1 MTPEKLNVNI
11 RSKSWETP
19 SACSFRIALPQTYA
33 NHYKVLPGQYL
44 SLEVTDR
51 QGNVHV
57 REYSIT
63 HSDAQSVSICVKRV
77 PNGLVSNLLCDHFEP
92 GDTLSITYPKG
103 DFTLSEKDL
112 NTHKNL
118 VFITGGS
125 GITPVLSMI
134 KEAIDKEFSGKI
146 YLVYGNVAEA
156 EIIFFEALQNL
167 KTDRCEFI
175 FVLDQAHAAWT
186 GERGQLTENRIAD
199 IFRKY
204 AIPTAKTLFFTSGPY
219 RVIENVKSVLAAQ
232 KVKPDQIRTETFFV
246 SANVDALSKET
257 HTIEIRWR
265 NSSYSVAVSPGE
277 TILEAGLKAGIPL
290 THRCKTGNCG
300 TCAGH
305 LSAGE
310 IYTPLTRDANSKEI
324 LTCQSYPLNDSVKV
338 TLDKSRL
345 YQWVSNRNLGI
356 AVSAVLAFFLF
367 QFFSAPTAAEY
378 LAKGPLNTG
387 HETLECASCH
397 RPAPGSTRQQLQF
410 NTRAFLGFNDS
421 DYADFGNLPV
431 ASENCLECH
440 NRPNDRHPTHRFMEP
455 RFAEAREA
463 IHPES
468 CISCHQEHH
477 GQRITI
483 TPLDYCV
490 NCHRDIEIKDDPL
503 ETSHASLI
511 EQEQWN
517 TCLQCHDFHGN
528 HVFEVPDKI
537 RDTIPLQ
544 AIKDYAAGKSDPYG
558 ELKVYIADSILK
570 TR

>member
-1 MTPEKLNVNI
+1 MTPEKIPVQILT
-11 RSKSWETP
+11 KTWQTP
-19 SACSFRIALPQTYA
+19 SACSFTFKIPDTFAHRFS
-33 NHYKVLPGQYL
+33 VFPGLYI
-44 SLEVTDR
+44 SLEVTDA
-51 QGNVHV
+51 QGIPHI

-77 PNGLVSNLLCDHFEP
+77 PSGLVSNLLCDHFEA
-92 GDTLSITYPKG
+92 GATISITYPKG
-103 DFTLSEKDL
+103 DFTLREEDL
-112 NTHKNL
+112 NSHENL

-125 GITPVLSMI
+125 GITPIFSMLNYAVE
-134 KEAIDKEFSGKI
+134 KNFGGKI
-146 YLVYGNVAEA
+146 YLVYGSTSEA
-156 EIIFFEALQNL
+156 EIIFHEALQNF
-167 KTDRCEFI
+167 KSARCKFI
-175 FVLDQAHAAWT
+175 FVLNEANISWH
-186 GERGQLTENRIAD
+186 GEIGILSEQMISKL
-199 IFRKY
+199 FGKY
-204 AIPTAKTLFFTSGPY
+204 EIPYNNTLFFTSGPY
-219 RVIENVKSVLAAQ
+219 QFIKNVKSHLAANR
-232 KVKPDQIRTETFFV
+232 VEETTIRTETFFV
-246 SANVDALSKET
+246 SVNLDALSKVT
-257 HTIEIRWR
+257 HTIEITWG
-265 NSSYSVAVSPGE
+265 NSSHSVAVSPGE

-290 THRCKTGNCG
+290 AHRCKTGNCG
-300 TCAGH
+300 TCVGH
-305 LSAGE
+305 LSEGK
-310 IYTPLTRDANSKEI
+310 IYTPLTRDSNSKEI
-324 LTCQSYPLNDSVKV
+324 LTCQAYPLNDSVRV

-367 QFFSAPTAAEY
+367 QFFSAPAAAEY

-387 HETLECASCH
+387 HEALECASCH
-397 RPAPGSTRQQLQF
+397 KPAPGNTRQQLQF
-410 NTRAFLGFNDS
+410 NTRAFLGFTDS
-421 DYADFGNLPV
+421 DYTDFGNLPV

-483 TPLDYCV
+483 TPLDYCM

-528 HVFEVPDKI
+528 HVFEVPDQI

-544 AIKDYAAGKSDPYG
+544 AIKDYAAGKSDPYS

>member
-1 MTPEKLNVNI
+1 MSSKKLNTSLL
-11 RSKSWETP
+11 SKDWETP
-19 SACSFRIALPQTYA
+19 SACSFRLALPQA
-33 NHYKVLPGQYL
+33 DEDRYKALPGQYL
-44 SLEVTDR
+44 SLEVSDA
-51 QGNVHV
+51 QGIAHV

-92 GDTLSITYPKG
+92 GDSILITYPKG

-112 NTHKNL
+112 NAYENL

-125 GITPVLSMI
+125 GITPIFSMLSH
-134 KEAIDKEFSGKI
+134 AIDKEYEGKI
-146 YLVYGNVAEA
+146 YLIYGNTSED
-156 EIIFFEALQNL
+156 EIIFHQSLQNL
-167 KTDRCEFI
+167 KTSHCEFI
-175 FVLDQAHAAWT
+175 FVLDEANAAWN
-186 GERGQLTENRIAD
+186 GETGQLTENRIAD

-204 AIPTAKTLFFTSGPY
+204 TIPIAKTLFFTSGPY

-232 KVKPDQIRTETFFV
+232 MVKPAQLKTETFFV
-246 SANVDALSKET
+246 SANLDEISKVS
-257 HTIEIRWR
+257 HNIEMTWG
-265 NSSYSVAVSPGE
+265 NSPQTVVVSPGE

-290 THRCKTGNCG
+290 AHRCKTGNCG

-305 LSAGE
+305 LTAGE
-310 IYTPLTRDANSKEI
+310 IYTPLRRDANSKEI
-324 LTCQSYPLNDSVKV
+324 LTCQSYPLNDAVKV
-338 TLDKSRL
+338 SLDKSRL
-345 YQWVSNRNLGI
+345 YQWISNRNLGI

-410 NTRAFLGFNDS
+410 NARAFLGVTAS
-421 DYADFGNLPV
+421 DYTDFGNLPV

-483 TPLDYCV
+483 TPLDYCM

-503 ETSHASLI
+503 EPSHASLI
-511 EQEQWN
+511 AQESWN

-528 HVFEVPDKI
+528 HTYEVPE
-537 RDTIPLQ
+537 RMQDTIS
-544 AIKDYAAGKSDPYG
+544 IKKLMEYAEGGEDPYG
-558 ELKVYIADSILK
+558 DLKLYIADSILK